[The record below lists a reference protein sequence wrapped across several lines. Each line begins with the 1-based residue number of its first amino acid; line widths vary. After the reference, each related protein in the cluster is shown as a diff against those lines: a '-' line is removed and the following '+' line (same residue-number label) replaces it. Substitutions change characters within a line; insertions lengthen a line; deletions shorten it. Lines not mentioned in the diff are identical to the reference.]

1 MHLKYKETKSL
12 IEVKE
17 KTSKHTSPHLH
28 DALEIIYITK
38 GTLELG
44 MGQELYHMDE
54 GDLGIIFPDVIHH
67 SQVFSS
73 GENLA
78 VHMNVPTS
86 IIGMLFSEEVQKMAP
101 KCPVLQKNNIDQEV
115 VDAIY
120 AIIRANAEDVMIIQ
134 AYVQIILARC
144 LPKYEL
150 VEKTSV
156 GSTDLIYQTVSYI
169 AAHFRESISLESMA
183 FDLGVSKYM
192 LSRVFSGTFHQNFNQ
207 YLNEARL
214 SYACKMMEETNRT
227 ILDIAIESGF
237 ESQRTFNRVFKE
249 KYRVTPSEYRLVRRE
264 FC

>member
-38 GTLELG
+38 GSLELG

-67 SQVFSS
+67 SQVFRS

-86 IIGMLFSEEVQKMAP
+86 IIGMLFSEEIQKMAP

-115 VDAIY
+115 LDAIY

-227 ILDIAIESGF
+227 ILDIAMESGF

-249 KYRVTPSEYRLVRRE
+249 KYRVTPSKYRTDWRE